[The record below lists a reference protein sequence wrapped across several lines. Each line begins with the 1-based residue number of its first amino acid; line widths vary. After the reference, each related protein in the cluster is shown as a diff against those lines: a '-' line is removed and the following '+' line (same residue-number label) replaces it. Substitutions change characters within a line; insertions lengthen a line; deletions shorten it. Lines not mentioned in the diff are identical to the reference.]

1 MAKADHSKRGRAAV
15 RCMRL
20 VRRPVGRDGV
30 GRDGVWS
37 SHYTIH
43 YSSTTSSTSWR
54 TREDGSVSIS

>member
-20 VRRPVGRDGV
+20 VRRPV